1 MNEPERLPSP
11 ASSFSASSVVR
22 QGQPNSYNILRGPNG
37 LRAGW
42 RLLIFVAM
50 LVPLYY
56 GTGAVIDSAER
67 KLHIEM
73 FSPTDTLIA
82 VGISLAALFL
92 ATGIMATIEGRSIG
106 DYGLPW
112 RRTFCGQFWQGA
124 AISFASLTALLFG
137 LRLAGAFSFGSLA
150 LHGADI
156 WRNGILW
163 SVGFFLVALL
173 EDFLYRGYLL
183 FTLTA
188 SIGFWP
194 AAAVSSMVMGGMH
207 FLNPGGHGLGPF
219 VTFLY
224 CLVTCL
230 VIRRTGDL
238 WMAVGIHAAWDWGAI
253 FFYSVPSG
261 GQMGQGHL
269 LNATLHG
276 PAWLTGGIYGP
287 EAGWPNVAL
296 QVIWGI
302 LFSTW
307 LRRAKYP
314 KPQDEVRA

>member
-1 MNEPERLPSP
+1 MSDTSFRL
-11 ASSFSASSVVR
+11 AETT
-22 QGQPNSYNILRGPNG
+22 QYNILKGPNG

-56 GTGAVIDSAER
+56 GTGVVIDSAER
-67 KLHIEM
+67 RLHVEM
-73 FSPTDTLIA
+73 FSPTDILI
-82 VGISLAALFL
+82 VMVVFLAALFL
-92 ATGIMATIEGRSIG
+92 ATGIMATIEGRSIA

-112 RRTFCGQFWQGA
+112 RRAPCGQFWQGA

-150 LHGADI
+150 LHGVDI

-163 SVGFFLVALL
+163 TVAFILVAVM
-173 EDFLYRGYLL
+173 EDFLYRGYFL
-183 FTLTA
+183 FTLTTG
-188 SIGFWP
+188 IGFWP
-194 AAAVSSMVMGGMH
+194 AAVVSSLVMAGTH
-207 FLNPGGHGLGPF
+207 FLKPGGLGLGPF

-238 WMAVGIHAAWDWGAI
+238 WMALGIHAAWDWGAT
-253 FFYSVPSG
+253 FFYGVPSG
-261 GQMGQGHL
+261 GEMVHGYL
-269 LNATLHG
+269 LNGTLHG

-307 LRRAKYP
+307 LRGVKYP
-314 KPQDEVRA
+314 KPEDEVRA